1 MGTEYT
7 ESFVGVN
14 DKKNKFPRFFVHHDI
29 HSTLTVSAIKYS
41 IHNIMSRL
49 QSLRTWVTFNKFDT
63 HRVASIGFLKYVST
77 GLTLHSIAKQRVIN
91 ALMKVN
97 LNEAGILA
105 LQEYIHIITYSTTNK
120 TRNPDG
126 NRKDPNTQDNAIV
139 FPAFDL
145 NGTAKVTIVAFEIHF
160 HSAHTTLIKSIFI
173 QSSVLNPVP
182 PSDNHIHFIPYGRLQ
197 TTDATTVKNLI
208 TQQNRFLAQTGIVP
222 ILNITPNIMN
232 SGLKERLPAITSV
245 IGRKQTYLTVKS
257 GNG

>member
-1 MGTEYT
+1 
-7 ESFVGVN
+7 
-14 DKKNKFPRFFVHHDI
+14 
-29 HSTLTVSAIKYS
+29 
-41 IHNIMSRL
+41 MSRL

-77 GLTLHSIAKQRVIN
+77 GLTLHSTAKQRVIN

-139 FPAFDL
+139 VPAFDL
-145 NGTAKVTIVAFEIHF
+145 STKCVGFGNGTAKVTIVAFEIHF
-160 HSAHTTLIKSIFI
+160 HPAHTTLIKSIFI

-232 SGLKERLPAITSV
+232 SGLKERLLAITSV